1 MVKRCLLVLALAASH
16 SPVASSTA
24 APVAAAPGG
33 TAPGTAA
40 PRHDSRAEAD
50 KYQTWKIQA
59 AGILMARADANS
71 LATAAALRYTGPA
84 YAGPPYGGPAYGAA
98 VYGSKTGVNPKPGPT
113 ALELAAR
120 ASELAPQNA
129 SIGWLHL
136 QLCAGT
142 PACDIRDVATVMRWV
157 DADNGAAWL
166 QTLAAA
172 QRERDATEVDR
183 ILADMA
189 QGAHFDLYSNR
200 IVVLMADALD
210 AVRDQLPGGFA
221 ASDAARLATVSAI
234 AGGEIIPPFTALA
247 EACRE
252 SSAVP
257 ERRELC
263 LKLSKIMQRGDTI
276 AAQLAGFSI
285 EKHLLAPD
293 SKEARAIAERRH
305 ILEWRAAAA
314 AKFNSPLLPWTKNAR
329 ARARLAEMRAM
340 PREEDVCIAILR
352 ENKMALDPPEVHP

>member
-1 MVKRCLLVLALAASH
+1 MVKCCLLVLALAATH
-16 SPVASSTA
+16 SPGAPGVGASGATA
-24 APVAAAPGG
+24 TPRPSSHAAAGKYQPSG
-33 TAPGTAA
+33 
-40 PRHDSRAEAD
+40 
-50 KYQTWKIQA
+50 KYQTWRTEA
-59 AGILMARADANS
+59 AATLSARADANS

-84 YAGPPYGGPAYGAA
+84 YGA
-98 VYGSKTGVNPKPGPT
+98 KTVSSNLKPS

-136 QLCAGT
+136 QLCSGT
-142 PACDIRDVATVMRWV
+142 PNCDIRDVATVMRWV

-166 QTLAAA
+166 QTLAMA
-172 QRERDATEVDR
+172 QRDRDTTEVDR

-189 QGAHFDLYSNR
+189 QGARFDFYWNR
-200 IVVLMADALD
+200 IVVLMVDALD
-210 AVRDQLPGGFA
+210 AAREQLPSGFA
-221 ASDAARLATVSAI
+221 ASDSARLTTISGI
-234 AGGEIIPPFTALA
+234 AGGEIIPPFTALV

-252 SSAVP
+252 SSGAA

-263 LKLSKIMQRGDTI
+263 LKLSKTMQRSDTI

-285 EKHLLAPD
+285 ERHLLAPD

-305 ILEWRAAAA
+305 VLEWRVAAA
-314 AKFNSPLLPWTKNAR
+314 AKFDNPLLPWTKNAR
-329 ARARLAEMRAM
+329 ARARLAQMRAM

-352 ENKMALDPPEVHP
+352 QHKMALDPPEVHP